1 MNKIK
6 TNSNEIFER
15 GNQSKTEL
23 PKEERD
29 QRKVVAKSWKH
40 VRKLKPRIQVGNY
53 APRVWRGKTEFEI
66 KAEVIWY
73 PERSFSPSWLKFLFA
88 ASIYLNT
95 SQDFPTGVVPRISSY
110 SNRLIEAGYCSYPG
124 TSWSSV

>member
-29 QRKVVAKSWKH
+29 QRKVVAKS
-40 VRKLKPRIQVGNY
+40 
-53 APRVWRGKTEFEI
+53 
-66 KAEVIWY
+66 
-73 PERSFSPSWLKFLFA
+73 
-88 ASIYLNT
+88 
-95 SQDFPTGVVPRISSY
+95 
-110 SNRLIEAGYCSYPG
+110 
-124 TSWSSV
+124 